1 MVISEI
7 ESTGFSVFQMIWTMA
22 RWTGRQS
29 VGRVAPI
36 AMVGIYNYVYIYIII
51 NIIIYIY
58 IWTQYRCH
66 HFHVRMIK
74 MIKTHSNLPCF
85 LVGGIPTPQKNMSS
99 PVGMMTFP
107 TEWKNNIIFQTTNH
121 IQYFQLELPSPASL

>member
-36 AMVGIYNYVYIYIII
+36 AMVGIYNYVYIY
-51 NIIIYIY
+51 NFIIIYIY
-58 IWTQYRCH
+58 I
-66 HFHVRMIK
+66 FGLSIDVI
-74 MIKTHSNLPCF
+74 IS
-85 LVGGIPTPQKNMSS
+85 MS
-99 PVGMMTFP
+99 
-107 TEWKNNIIFQTTNH
+107 E
-121 IQYFQLELPSPASL
+121 

>member
-36 AMVGIYNYVYIYIII
+36 AMVGIYNYVYI
-51 NIIIYIY
+51 
-58 IWTQYRCH
+58 
-66 HFHVRMIK
+66 
-74 MIKTHSNLPCF
+74 
-85 LVGGIPTPQKNMSS
+85 
-99 PVGMMTFP
+99 
-107 TEWKNNIIFQTTNH
+107 
-121 IQYFQLELPSPASL
+121 